1 MAQNELESEKI
12 YVNNGETGHEA
23 KRDETGEYGTRQ
35 VRCEAQWGA
44 RQP

>member
-1 MAQNELESEKI
+1 MEGEKK
-12 YVNNGETGHEA
+12 YVNNSETGHEA

-35 VRCEAQWGA
+35 VRYEAQWGA